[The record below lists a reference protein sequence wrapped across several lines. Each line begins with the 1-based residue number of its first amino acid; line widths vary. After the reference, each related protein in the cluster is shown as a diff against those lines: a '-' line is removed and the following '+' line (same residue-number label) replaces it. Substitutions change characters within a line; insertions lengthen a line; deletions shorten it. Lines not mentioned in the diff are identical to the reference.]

1 MFLTFAVS
9 SWEEN
14 VQCLVDIYVQ
24 QRFQFEVV
32 VFYASSLEQAFRRRK
47 ALISYL
53 W

>member
-32 VFYASSLEQAFRRRK
+32 VFYASSLEEEMLSF
-47 ALISYL
+47 LICGRN
-53 W
+53 